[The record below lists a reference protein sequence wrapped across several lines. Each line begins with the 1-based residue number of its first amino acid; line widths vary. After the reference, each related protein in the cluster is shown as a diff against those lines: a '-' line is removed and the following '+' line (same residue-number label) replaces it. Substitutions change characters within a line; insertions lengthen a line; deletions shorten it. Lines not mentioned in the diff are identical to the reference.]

1 MEIFKKGVKE
11 WERGG
16 CPKKEGIGRWGRAW
30 GGGGGGGGGGGQPP
44 PPPPIPNNLQTE
56 DEPTKEKHVKNMRG
70 GLPALFSGS
79 CGQFAFHM

>member
-11 WERGG
+11 WERGDW
-16 CPKKEGIGRWGRAW
+16 KIGKGL
-30 GGGGGGGGGGGQPP
+30 GGKALAPS
-44 PPPPIPNNLQTE
+44 NLQAE
-56 DEPTKEKHVKNMRG
+56 DEKRIKIVYRFSPPLPTPTPTKEKQVKDTRG